1 MKSTK
6 STTKGTDT
14 MIKKIESLDNKLI
27 QAQMLA
33 YLINNKKVSKILKS
47 TYIKHFTKIMEELP
61 NYYHSYQYEVD
72 MKNYFNDEE
81 TSNNIVPNFV
91 SSTNYIDYS
100 VTLNYT
106 IKNKHLVE
114 SILTAYQI
122 PTDIEDNFK
131 NMKKVLSGK
140 IDSYEFETEWGDNVI
155 VTTEEL
161 EGRDVT
167 KKAFKE
173 SLTFSLPNSKAGV
186 DIQTY
191 PLVFT
196 YVTTK
201 NSSIQFN
208 IFSEE
213 DILSTQHYT
222 LPKFRINKFLNS
234 SN

>member
-1 MKSTK
+1 
-6 STTKGTDT
+6 
-14 MIKKIESLDNKLI
+14 MIKKIQGLDNKLL

-61 NYYHSYQYEVD
+61 EYYHSYQYEID
-72 MKNYFNDEE
+72 MKTYFNEEE

-100 VTLNYT
+100 ITLNYT

-114 SILTAYQI
+114 SILESYQI
-122 PTDIEDNFK
+122 PFEDLNFK

-140 IDSYEFETEWGDNVI
+140 IDSYEFETEWNDNVI

-161 EGRDVT
+161 EGKDIT
-167 KKAFKE
+167 KKSFKE
-173 SLTFSLPNSKAGV
+173 SLEFTLPNSTVGTN
-186 DIQTY
+186 IQTY

-234 SN
+234 NS

>member
-1 MKSTK
+1 
-6 STTKGTDT
+6 
-14 MIKKIESLDNKLI
+14 MIKKIQSLDNKLL

-61 NYYHSYQYEVD
+61 HYYHSYQYEID
-72 MKNYFNDEE
+72 MKNYFNSEE
-81 TSNNIVPNFV
+81 ESNNIIPNFI
-91 SSTNYIDYS
+91 SSNNYIDYS

-106 IKNKHLVE
+106 IKNKHLVD
-114 SILTAYQI
+114 SILEAYNIQI
-122 PTDIEDNFK
+122 DNEDNFK

-140 IDSYEFETEWGDNVI
+140 INSYEFETEDGNEVI
-155 VTTEEL
+155 VTADEL
-161 EGRDVT
+161 EGMDIT

-173 SLTFSLPNSKAGV
+173 SLNFSLPNSKVGS
-186 DIQTY
+186 DIQIY
-191 PLVFT
+191 PIVFT

-213 DILSTQHYT
+213 DISNIQHFT
-222 LPKFRINKFLNS
+222 LPKFRITKFLNS
-234 SN
+234 GN